1 MLIVNKSYESG
12 FFPKDFKCA
21 VIKPTLK
28 KNDAD
33 KDILKEY
40 RPVSN
45 LSAVSKLLERGA
57 LNQMNDYFN
66 DNDLHCPVQ
75 SGYRPWHSCE
85 TLLIRMF
92 DDINK
97 EVARDQAVFVVLLD
111 LSAAF
116 DTIDHDILLRRL
128 LVDFGISGVA
138 LQWMKSY
145 LEGRSY
151 CVKVGDT
158 LSSVIGLLFGV
169 PQGSLLGPILFI
181 LYIKAL
187 QKIAQKYGLL
197 IQLYADDSQLYISF
211 KPDSSL
217 NLSNIKER
225 ISCCLNEIKKWM
237 IDNVMKLNEDKT
249 QLLIIGKSHVLQTL
263 EGCDLSIKFGDS
275 AINQTICK
283 GDQGKSLGVLLDET
297 LSMDRQL
304 AEVKRKCSWTMMNL
318 RTISRYLDESL
329 KIMLVKQLVISKLDY
344 CNALYMN
351 LAKKRI
357 KKLTTVLN
365 MAVRFIY
372 NITDRNIDLIP
383 YYKKAHILPIEM
395 RILYKVCLVCYK
407 VFHGSSPSYINE
419 LVEVDNSCSRTRSR
433 AGGESGT
440 TDTFRFKL
448 KKMARTKIEDRR
460 FSNYAP
466 MTWNELPL
474 RLRSMDNVTCFK
486 KNLKNYYYDK
496 I

>member
-1 MLIVNKSYESG
+1 
-12 FFPKDFKCA
+12 
-21 VIKPTLK
+21 
-28 KNDAD
+28 
-33 KDILKEY
+33 
-40 RPVSN
+40 
-45 LSAVSKLLERGA
+45 
-57 LNQMNDYFN
+57 
-66 DNDLHCPVQ
+66 
-75 SGYRPWHSCE
+75 
-85 TLLIRMF
+85 
-92 DDINK
+92 
-97 EVARDQAVFVVLLD
+97 
-111 LSAAF
+111 
-116 DTIDHDILLRRL
+116 
-128 LVDFGISGVA
+128 
-138 LQWMKSY
+138 MKSY

-197 IQLYADDSQLYISF
+197 ILLYADV
-211 KPDSSL
+211 
-217 NLSNIKER
+217 
-225 ISCCLNEIKKWM
+225 SCWLNEIKRWM

-283 GDQGKSLGVLLDET
+283 GDQGKSLGVLLYET

-304 AEVKRKCSWTMMNL
+304 AEVKLKCSWTMMNL

-344 CNALYMN
+344 CNALYIH

-357 KKLTTVLN
+357 KKRTTVLN

-372 NITDRNIDLIP
+372 NITDRKIDLIP

-395 RILYKVCLVCYK
+395 RILHKVCLVCYK

-419 LVEVDNSCSRTRSR
+419 LVEVDNSCSRTRSK
-433 AGGESGT
+433 AVGDSGA
-440 TDTFRFKL
+440 TDNFRLKL
-448 KKMARTKIEDRR
+448 KKMTCTKIEER
-460 FSNYAP
+460 
-466 MTWNELPL
+466 
-474 RLRSMDNVTCFK
+474 
-486 KNLKNYYYDK
+486 NLV
-496 I
+496 